1 MEEKNNIPQ
10 IRFKNFDENWEVK
23 EFKEIFSN
31 LPNNTLSR
39 AELNYQTGLFKNV
52 HYGDVLIKF
61 GELLDVKNDRI
72 PFISNDTL
80 GNKFKLSKLQNGDII
95 MADTA
100 EDESVGK
107 CTELIN
113 VENENIVSGLHTIPV
128 RPIQHFASKYL
139 GYYLNSSSYH
149 DQLLQLM
156 QGIKVLSISKS
167 ALKNTILAYPPR
179 KLEQSQIGTYFQN
192 LDKLITLQQQKHDK
206 LVTLKKAMLDKMFPK
221 EGADVPEIR
230 FKEFAGG
237 WEDRELEDIAAEK
250 YGGGTPRTS
259 VEKYWNGFIPWIQ
272 SSDLIEGDVTKVYP
286 KKFISESGL
295 RHSSTKLIPQNSI
308 AIITRVGVGKLAYIP
323 FSYSTS
329 QDFFSLSKLN
339 IDAWFGVYAI
349 YKKLNGELNVVQGTS
364 IKGITKEEL
373 LSKRI
378 YIPNNPN
385 EQVQIGSYFQN
396 LDKLTSL
403 HQQEIQKLKNIKK
416 ACLEKMLA

>member
-1 MEEKNNIPQ
+1 MDEKNNIPQ

-72 PFISNDTL
+72 PFISNDAM

-95 MADTA
+95 IADTA
-100 EDESVGK
+100 EDETVGK

-113 VENENIVSGLHTIPV
+113 AENENVVSGLHTIPV

-167 ALKNTILAYPPR
+167 TLKSTVLVYPQE
-179 KLEQSQIGTYFQN
+179 KLEQSKIGTYFQN

-230 FKEFAGG
+230 FKGYTEDWEEKKLGAEVKITMGQSPNGMYYTDNPENYILVQGNADMKNGRVSPRVWTTEITKTAESGDLIISVRAPVGDIGKTDYDVVIGRGVAGIRGNEFIFQSLIRLNELGYWKQFSSGSTFESINSNVLKEAVLSIPSKDEQTKVGHFFKSF
-237 WEDRELEDIAAEK
+237 DQLINLQKRELE
-250 YGGGTPRTS
+250 
-259 VEKYWNGFIPWIQ
+259 
-272 SSDLIEGDVTKVYP
+272 
-286 KKFISESGL
+286 
-295 RHSSTKLIPQNSI
+295 
-308 AIITRVGVGKLAYIP
+308 
-323 FSYSTS
+323 
-329 QDFFSLSKLN
+329 
-339 IDAWFGVYAI
+339 
-349 YKKLNGELNVVQGTS
+349 
-364 IKGITKEEL
+364 
-373 LSKRI
+373 
-378 YIPNNPN
+378 
-385 EQVQIGSYFQN
+385 
-396 LDKLTSL
+396 
-403 HQQEIQKLKNIKK
+403 KLKQIKK
-416 ACLEKMLA
+416 ACLEKMFV